1 MIIIVLFLIDFVLGL
16 GYAFIGERLPLLVPE
31 IIPKEENSWIFNLF
45 MGVVNALVFL
55 ISYYYFGISY
65 EFFASLI
72 IAGLVLIIFISDFK
86 YMIILDSPLIVSG
99 LLILILRAYFHG
111 FKDAGLHLLWGAIL
125 FLVML
130 LIGFIGKKIFKQEA
144 VGGADIKLAGIIGLI
159 LGLKLGLV
167 PIILP
172 SLLAMPYAIASI
184 LLNKD
189 SEVPFGPFLIA
200 SMAIVFIFA
209 DKFLNLIAFLT

>member
-1 MIIIVLFLIDFVLGL
+1 MIIIVLFLICFVLGL

-130 LIGFIGKKIFKQEA
+130 LIGFIGKKIFKKEA
-144 VGGADIKLAGIIGLI
+144 LGGGDIKLAGIIGLI

-167 PIILP
+167 SIILS